1 MSYNEPSPPGN
12 TIWRNS
18 IVVLLS
24 LFVIASTLPGLS
36 LLWNSEGTSY
46 GPQGSLGFITD
57 YDGVVKAVHP
67 GSPASAEGIQPGDRV
82 DLRRTSFDDRP
93 FVAPAEARMRAGT
106 FVTLWVIHG
115 KLERQ
120 VTLVAPAADYPPI
133 SKINIL
139 ARTLAVLIFVVV
151 GGLLVVLRPSAMTWG
166 FFFYCLGFSPGI
178 ALGGLSRFPSAP
190 SHAAYIL
197 FTDLLTAAGTVGILV
212 FSLRFLCNT
221 TSRWRLSLEQA
232 TPYLFGLFVF
242 LVAYPDLA
250 NLILGYPAEAVQR
263 VMLTL
268 QGATFALSIF
278 AALDTY
284 LHGRRDDQP
293 RIQWVVVGLCVGIAG
308 TYLGSVLLFSSELPF
323 NPPRWLQSALLTL
336 NVILPISVAYAV
348 IRHRVLEVSFVVS
361 RALIYAVL
369 TFVVLC
375 LFAFIDWFVGREL
388 EQVRLASYVEIGL
401 AIGLSFWLNSLEKR
415 VETVVATVF
424 FRKRGQAMQRIERAA
439 QAVHHAEKVSTI
451 YDYVVREPVEALSL
465 SSSALFLPVDGG
477 GYRRVAAIGW
487 SSSNAWV
494 IEHDDPLA
502 LELAAECEPVR
513 VAQIGW
519 KHADLPA
526 REAAPILA
534 IPMVARRELLGI
546 ALYGAHANGADID
559 PDEVRDLYQLA
570 RAAQAT
576 YDHLRVL
583 ELEAQLQQLQAR
595 IASLQ
600 SATGELTG

>member
-1 MSYNEPSPPGN
+1 MSHNVASPVGH
-12 TIWRNS
+12 TIRRNI
-18 IVVLLS
+18 IVALLS
-24 LFVIASTLPGLS
+24 LFVLASTLPGLS
-36 LLWNSEGTSY
+36 LLWNSDGTSY
-46 GPQGSLGFITD
+46 GPQGSLGFTTD
-57 YDGVVKAVHP
+57 YDGIVKAVHP
-67 GSPASAEGIQPGDRV
+67 GSPASLAGIQAGDRI
-82 DLRRTSFDDRP
+82 DLRRTSFEDRR
-93 FVAPAEARMRAGT
+93 FFSPAQARTPAGT
-106 FVTLWVIHG
+106 FATLWVVHG
-115 KLERQ
+115 GLERQ
-120 VTLVAPAADYPPI
+120 VTLVAPAADYPPA
-133 SKINIL
+133 SKVNIF
-139 ARTLAVLIFVVV
+139 ARTLAALIFVVV
-151 GGLLVVLRPSAMTWG
+151 GGLLVVLRPSSMTWG

-178 ALGGLSRFPSAP
+178 AFGGLSRFPSAP

-212 FSLRFLCNT
+212 FSLRFLCDT
-221 TSRWRLSLEQA
+221 PSPWRRSLERA
-232 TPYLFGLFVF
+232 TPYLFALFVF
-242 LVAYPDLA
+242 LLAYPDLA
-250 NLILGYPAEAVQR
+250 NLVLGLPAEAVQR

-268 QGATFALSIF
+268 QGAVFALSIF
-278 AALDTY
+278 AALQTY

-293 RIQWVVVGLCVGIAG
+293 RIQWVVVGLCVGIVG

-336 NVILPISVAYAV
+336 NVVLPISVAYAV

-369 TFVVLC
+369 TFVVLS

-388 EQVRLASYVEIGL
+388 EQVRLASYVEIAL

-424 FRKRGQAMQRIERAA
+424 FRKRRQAMQRIERAA

-465 SSSALFLPVDGG
+465 SSSALFVPEDKGE
-477 GYRRVAAIGW
+477 YRRIAAIGW
-487 SSSNAWV
+487 SSSNTSV

-502 LELAAECEPVR
+502 LELEAEFEPLR
-513 VAQIGW
+513 IAEIGW

-526 REAAPILA
+526 GEAAPILA
-534 IPMVARRELLGI
+534 VPMVARRELLGI

-559 PDEVRDLYQLA
+559 PEEVRALYQLA

-595 IASLQ
+595 VASLQ
-600 SATGELTG
+600 AATGELTG